1 MLRRFDPFRDVDH
14 LWAGGASRPA
24 IPMDALRRGDHVEVY
39 LDLPGIDPDSVDIT
53 VERNRLTVEAERQ
66 LPPSDDDV
74 VLVRE
79 RRQGAFRRQLS
90 LGETLD
96 AGSVDASY
104 ENGVLTLRIPVAET
118 AKPRKISV
126 GVGSSHD
133 AIEAE
138 TTDS

>member
-14 LWAGGASRPA
+14 LWGGGASRPA

-39 LDLPGIDPDSVDIT
+39 LDLPGIDPESVDIT